1 VRNTSHAPKYTAILD
16 NIQAN
21 GLRDQ
26 LMTIKSENVIHFL
39 FILEVMIKLFFIL
52 GSYCK
57 CLESGYFVGLI
68 ILSLVSI

>member
-1 VRNTSHAPKYTAILD
+1 MLQSTTAILD

-39 FILEVMIKLFFIL
+39 FILEVMI
-52 GSYCK
+52 
-57 CLESGYFVGLI
+57 
-68 ILSLVSI
+68 